1 MNCPCP
7 FFLIPPKLTLRK
19 LEGFDHVTIY
29 SWRRR
34 RCCWRSH
41 WRLHGLPPSYR
52 NRHATLALILGAVG
66 LILGS
71 AGGYILRTL
80 SALLVYVILLG
91 VLAYFFRDQIELLTG
106 IDPVESAITIFN
118 DCLDLIRG
126 EIAERRV
133 E

>member
-1 MNCPCP
+1 MSRSTVGGVAGVVGA
-7 FFLIPPKLTLRK
+7 LIG
-19 LEGFDHVTIY
+19 GFMGFRQAIEIGMQP
-29 SWRRR
+29 WQ
-34 RCCWRSH
+34 
-41 WRLHGLPPSYR
+41 G
-52 NRHATLALILGAVG
+52 ALILGAVG